1 MRVAEPWSPPKAF
14 DGMDA
19 SLMRRIFDKL
29 RGKPDRLAFARKHE
43 LEVLG
48 GSGN

>member
-1 MRVAEPWSPPKAF
+1 MAEPWSPPKAF

-29 RGKPDRLAFARKHE
+29 RGEPKPGWHYGASTNSKFWAAP
-43 LEVLG
+43 
-48 GSGN
+48 